1 MKTAIHPTYY
11 SDAIVTCACGN
22 TFTTGS
28 VKQQISV
35 EICSACHPF
44 FTGEMKY
51 VDTAGRVDKFMSKV
65 QAASQST
72 YVKKK
77 DKRQAKV
84 AADKAA
90 LAAAPQTMREMME
103 GVRAET
109 KKQPSSSPKSS
120 PQPSEAN

>member
-1 MKTAIHPTYY
+1 MKSAIHPTYY
-11 SDAIVTCACGN
+11 NDAVVSCACGN

-28 VKQQISV
+28 VKQQLPV

-65 QAASQST
+65 QAASQAS

-77 DKRQAKV
+77 DKRQAKI
-84 AADKAA
+84 AAQKAA
-90 LAAAPQTMREMME
+90 LASAPQTMREMMDE
-103 GVRAET
+103 V
-109 KKQPSSSPKSS
+109 KKQAASSTKSS
-120 PQPSEAN
+120 PTN